1 MAGCAATRLVREG
14 SEARLRLVGYS
25 IGSIVVLDSLGW
37 SRFQDGSS
45 ELSTF
50 EAWLELARRR
60 SVSILQRLRNRLGGV
75 KPPVVVP
82 SSILL
87 PPKSGTPS
95 RHDSSLIATTTST
108 TTNTEDF
115 IKPWISQ

>member
-25 IGSIVVLDSLGW
+25 IRSIVVLNSPRW
-37 SRFQDGSS
+37 SQFQDGPS
-45 ELSTF
+45 ELSNGF

-75 KPPVVVP
+75 KPPN
-82 SSILL
+82 SS
-87 PPKSGTPS
+87 
-95 RHDSSLIATTTST
+95 ST
-108 TTNTEDF
+108 K
-115 IKPWISQ
+115 IWYSQST